1 MANER
6 ILVIDD
12 SSAVLAQ
19 IKGRLTEEG
28 FDVITT
34 TETVGTAR
42 YLRECMLVIIDY
54 HMPGINGEAV
64 LESLRTA
71 AENSG
76 ADPKFYLYTS
86 DGSLAGGYRQLG
98 FDGSFT
104 NKRDVEVLAR
114 QVNSLFRLL
123 RLRAMRKK

>member
-19 IKGRLTEEG
+19 IKGRRTEEG

-42 YLRECMLVIIDY
+42 YLRECMLVIR
-54 HMPGINGEAV
+54 
-64 LESLRTA
+64 L
-71 AENSG
+71 
-76 ADPKFYLYTS
+76 
-86 DGSLAGGYRQLG
+86 Q
-98 FDGSFT
+98 
-104 NKRDVEVLAR
+104 
-114 QVNSLFRLL
+114 QVVQFANC
-123 RLRAMRKK
+123 A